1 MTTASGG
8 YSLRAMGALHAKMQP
23 ASGVSSLRAMGALHA
38 TMQLAGAAAA
48 LLPIPSLGV
57 NFHPQRPDDELADRD
72 HPHRGREDNGGV
84 HRRQFLHHR
93 SHGPG
98 ARPQASQGSESAA
111 WQRGGRGLSFWFSV
125 NLLSGRLG
133 IFLMFPEVLIV

>member
-111 WQRGGRGLSFWFSV
+111 WQRGGRGLSFGFQSTFYPDVWESFSC
-125 NLLSGRLG
+125 
-133 IFLMFPEVLIV
+133 FPKF